1 MTPSA
6 KREVL
11 AVLVQ
16 EHQLP
21 VSRACRAV
29 RLSRAAYYR
38 PPRSPLVQDADVV
51 TALNDVVA
59 RHARWGFWKCFH
71 RLRRAGH
78 RWNHKRVHRVY
89 CALRLNLPRRTKRR
103 VPTRLR
109 QPLMA
114 PARLN
119 ETWALDFMADALYDG
134 RGFRILNVI
143 DEGNREALAIEIGT
157 SIPSARVIRVI
168 DDLIRLHGRPARV
181 RIDNGPELTAE
192 AFVDWCT
199 AQRIGLGYIQPGKP
213 DQNAFIERFNRTFR
227 EEVLDAYLFDSL
239 DQVRAI
245 AEAWLAIYNTE
256 RPHDSLGQVPPLTF
270 LPRPDAPAESTFTVS
285 T

>member
-11 AVLVQ
+11 AVLVH
-16 EHQLP
+16 EHHMA
-21 VSRACRAV
+21 VRRACQAV

-38 PPRSPLVQDADVV
+38 PPRSRLGRDADVV
-51 TALNDVVA
+51 AALNDVVA
-59 RHARWGFWKCFH
+59 RHRRWGFWKCFY
-71 RLRRAGH
+71 RLRRTGH

-103 VPTRLR
+103 VPVRLR
-109 QPLMA
+109 QPLVA
-114 PARLN
+114 PERLN
-119 ETWALDFMADALYDG
+119 DTWALDFMVDALYDG
-134 RGFRILNVI
+134 RPFRALTVI

-157 SIPSARVIRVI
+157 SIPSPRVIRVL
-168 DDLIRLHGRPARV
+168 DELVRLYGRPARV
-181 RIDNGPELTAE
+181 RVDNGPELVAD
-192 AFVDWCT
+192 AFVAWCT
-199 AQRIGLGYIQPGKP
+199 AQRISLGYIQPGKP
-213 DQNAFIERFNRTFR
+213 DQNAFIERFNRTYR

-239 DQVRAI
+239 EQVRAI
-245 AEAWLAIYNTE
+245 TEAWLTTYNTE

-270 LPRPDAPAESTFTVS
+270 LPRPETVPESTFAVS